1 MCKLDK
7 SFNTGIKSYSFLH
20 WKCLARKPWTWVE
33 LRPIRTI
40 WFDQPPVGGVQTG
53 QLKRRRASG
62 ASSLPSC
69 NSLALLNSAR
79 SNARKADLEAG
90 PPDSL
95 STKPTIGGGLRP
107 CQSRNGATKSTIAE
121 ESFPRWRHAA
131 ISSLHTRTTE
141 GARAEHVTP
150 ETKNWTHA
158 GKRTNSEP
166 ALNPSK
172 QVQTE
177 FLILTKPLKFDLNA
191 VTKQKICSWS
201 FSWLVKLWSRKNGIL
216 SSTVTL
222 KTFVCLCVYVYV
234 FSVNPFMLE

>member
-62 ASSLPSC
+62 ALSLLFP
-69 NSLALLNSAR
+69 LATLGRSWTRRAQTRAR
-79 SNARKADLEAG
+79 LTWKPARWTLT
-90 PPDSL
+90 
-95 STKPTIGGGLRP
+95 TKPTIGGGLRL
-107 CQSRNGATKSTIAE
+107 CQSRNGATNPTVAE

-158 GKRTNSEP
+158 GKRNNSEP

-177 FLILTKPLKFDLNA
+177 FLIL
-191 VTKQKICSWS
+191 IE
-201 FSWLVKLWSRKNGIL
+201 LVKIL
-216 SSTVTL
+216 IW
-222 KTFVCLCVYVYV
+222 
-234 FSVNPFMLE
+234 MQ

>member
-62 ASSLPSC
+62 SLFSSSLATLRCSWTRR
-69 NSLALLNSAR
+69 AKTRAR
-79 SNARKADLEAG
+79 LTWKPARWTLT
-90 PPDSL
+90 
-95 STKPTIGGGLRP
+95 TKPTIGGGLRP

-150 ETKNWTHA
+150 ETKNSR
-158 GKRTNSEP
+158 GKTNQLRACFKPIQASTNWIP
-166 ALNPSK
+166 NP
-172 QVQTE
+172 
-177 FLILTKPLKFDLNA
+177 D
-191 VTKQKICSWS
+191 
-201 FSWLVKLWSRKNGIL
+201 
-216 SSTVTL
+216 
-222 KTFVCLCVYVYV
+222 
-234 FSVNPFMLE
+234 

>member
-53 QLKRRRASG
+53 QLKRRGAS
-62 ASSLPSC
+62 ASSLS
-69 NSLALLNSAR
+69 SLLSWTWLEHLWSYASRFRGYALQTRAR
-79 SNARKADLEAG
+79 LTWKPARWTLT
-90 PPDSL
+90 
-95 STKPTIGGGLRP
+95 TKPTIGGGLRP

-141 GARAEHVTP
+141 GARVEHVTP
-150 ETKNWTHA
+150 ETKNSRGKTNQLRACFKTH
-158 GKRTNSEP
+158 
-166 ALNPSK
+166 PSK
-172 QVQTE
+172 Y
-177 FLILTKPLKFDLNA
+177 KLN
-191 VTKQKICSWS
+191 S
-201 FSWLVKLWSRKNGIL
+201 
-216 SSTVTL
+216 
-222 KTFVCLCVYVYV
+222 
-234 FSVNPFMLE
+234 

>member
-53 QLKRRRASG
+53 QLKRRGAS
-62 ASSLPSC
+62 ASSLS
-69 NSLALLNSAR
+69 SLLLALWLSWTWLEHLWSYASRFRGYALQTRAR
-79 SNARKADLEAG
+79 LTWKPARWTLT
-90 PPDSL
+90 
-95 STKPTIGGGLRP
+95 TKPTIGGGLRP
-107 CQSRNGATKSTIAE
+107 CQSRNGATKSTVAE

-141 GARAEHVTP
+141 GARAEHMTP

-158 GKRTNSEP
+158 GNETT
-166 ALNPSK
+166 PS
-172 QVQTE
+172 
-177 FLILTKPLKFDLNA
+177 LL
-191 VTKQKICSWS
+191 
-201 FSWLVKLWSRKNGIL
+201 
-216 SSTVTL
+216 
-222 KTFVCLCVYVYV
+222 
-234 FSVNPFMLE
+234 

>member
-1 MCKLDK
+1 MPCKKTMDMGGAPPHTDNLIRSAAGGRRPNRTVEK
-7 SFNTGIKSYSFLH
+7 TRRVRVFSLFSSS
-20 WKCLARKPWTWVE
+20 LATLRCSWT
-33 LRPIRTI
+33 
-40 WFDQPPVGGVQTG
+40 
-53 QLKRRRASG
+53 RRAKTR
-62 ASSLPSC
+62 
-69 NSLALLNSAR
+69 AR
-79 SNARKADLEAG
+79 LTWKPARWTLT
-90 PPDSL
+90 
-95 STKPTIGGGLRP
+95 TKPTIGGGLRP

-177 FLILTKPLKFDLNA
+177 FLIL
-191 VTKQKICSWS
+191 IE
-201 FSWLVKLWSRKNGIL
+201 LVKIRSECSNE
-216 SSTVTL
+216 T
-222 KTFVCLCVYVYV
+222 YV
-234 FSVNPFMLE
+234 FVRDLLAGWLSYEIVKNVIL